1 MTPTSEHQCQPG
13 TLLHDRY
20 LVEAMLGS
28 GGMGAVYLAR
38 DQHNGEAVAIKQIN
52 PEADRDMRGRFAR
65 EAATLLELRHPGIPD
80 ISDFFEQD
88 GVDYLAMDY
97 IEGQS
102 LASVL
107 EHGPLPMGEA
117 LAHCLGVCDVLC
129 YLHNRPVP
137 VVHRDVKPHN
147 IVLRPDGGVVL
158 VDFGMARDLAG
169 PATKTMVGT
178 LAYAPL
184 EQLQGYP
191 EARSDLYA
199 LGATLYELITG
210 QTPRPLKVCRPETVL
225 PDCPEAV
232 NQLVARATEG
242 RLAKRFPSARSMRR
256 ALAEAYT
263 QVTGEP
269 APETTRLIV
278 PELEVR
284 PSSSRM
290 NLLIAGAA
298 VTVALASLLS
308 VFF

>member
-1 MTPTSEHQCQPG
+1 MTPTSEHQCKPG

-20 LVEAMLGS
+20 LVESMLGS
-28 GGMGAVYLAR
+28 GGMGSVYLAR
-38 DQHNGEAVAIKQIN
+38 DQQTGGAVAIKQIN
-52 PEADRDMRGRFAR
+52 PGADHDMRGRFAR

-88 GVDYLAMDY
+88 GTDYLAMDY
-97 IEGQS
+97 IQGQS
-102 LASVL
+102 LASLL
-107 EHGPLPMGEA
+107 EQGPLPLGQA

-147 IVLRPDGGVVL
+147 IVLRPDGTVVL
-158 VDFGMARDLAG
+158 VDFGMARDMAG

-184 EQLQGYP
+184 EQLQGHP
-191 EARSDLYA
+191 EPRSDLYA

-210 QTPRPLKVCRPETVL
+210 ETPRPLKTCRPETVL

-232 NQLVARATEG
+232 SQLVARATEG
-242 RLAKRFPSARSMRR
+242 RLARRFASGRAMRR
-256 ALAEAYT
+256 ALAEAYS

-269 APETTRLIV
+269 APETSRLAA
-278 PELEVR
+278 PELAVA
-284 PSSSRM
+284 PSDSKM
-290 NLLIAGAA
+290 NLLLAGAA